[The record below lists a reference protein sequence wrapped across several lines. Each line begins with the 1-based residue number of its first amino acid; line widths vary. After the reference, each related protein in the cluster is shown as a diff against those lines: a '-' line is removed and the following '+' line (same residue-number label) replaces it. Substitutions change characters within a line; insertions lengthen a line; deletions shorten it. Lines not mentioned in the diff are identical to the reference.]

1 MSYLRGYDPLAKSNN
16 SRLTN
21 IEVFTLKDRE
31 IKRAVRE
38 GYARIA
44 KQATSY
50 YASRRCCGADVHEDL
65 SKRIGYTE
73 EELKAAPPESNLGLG
88 CGNPVALASIREGD
102 TVLDLG
108 SGAGFDC
115 FLASY
120 RVGPKGMVIGVDM
133 TSEMVE
139 KARANAMKGNYTNI
153 DFRQGELENMPVADN
168 YIDVVISNCVINLV
182 PDKRR
187 VFKEA
192 FRVLKPGG
200 RLAVS
205 DIVLLKELPDFVK
218 MSTEAY
224 IGCLAGAIMK
234 ASYIEAMRSAGF
246 QEIRI
251 VDESSFPIECL
262 IFDAVGPAFINMPK
276 TSPEK
281 LKEVEES
288 ISSIKVVAVKP
299 Q

>member
-1 MSYLRGYDPLAKSNN
+1 M
-16 SRLTN
+16 
-21 IEVFTLKDRE
+21 KDRE
-31 IKRAVRE
+31 IKRTVRE

-44 KQATSY
+44 KKATSY
-50 YASRRCCGADVHEDL
+50 YASRRCCGSDIHEDL
-65 SKRIGYTE
+65 SKRIGYSE
-73 EELKAAPPESNLGLG
+73 EELKAVPPESNLGLG
-88 CGNPVALASIREGD
+88 CGNPVAMASINEGE

-115 FLASY
+115 FLASHK
-120 RVGPKGMVIGVDM
+120 VGSKGKVIGVDM

-139 KARANAMKGNYTNI
+139 KARANARMGNYTNI

-168 YIDVVISNCVINLV
+168 YVDVVISNCVINLV

-200 RLAVS
+200 RLSVS

-218 MSTEAY
+218 KSTEAY
-224 IGCLAGAIMK
+224 IGCLAGAILK
-234 ASYIEAMRSAGF
+234 ESYIEAIRSAGF
-246 QEIRI
+246 QNIQI

-262 IFDAVGPAFINMPK
+262 IFDAEGLGSTGMPK
-276 TSPEK
+276 ASPEQ
-281 LKEVEES
+281 LMDVEAS
-288 ISSIKVVAVKP
+288 ISSIKVMAVKP
-299 Q
+299 ADQ

>member
-1 MSYLRGYDPLAKSNN
+1 
-16 SRLTN
+16 
-21 IEVFTLKDRE
+21 VFKLKDRE

-44 KQATSY
+44 KHATSY
-50 YASRRCCGADVHEDL
+50 YASSRCCGSDVHEDL
-65 SKRIGYTE
+65 GKRIGYTD
-73 EELKAAPPESNLGLG
+73 EELMAAPPESNLGLG
-88 CGNPVALASIREGD
+88 CGNPVALASIKEGE

-115 FLASY
+115 FLSSH
-120 RVGPKGMVIGVDM
+120 RVGAKGKVIGVDM

-139 KARANAMKGNYTNI
+139 KARANARKGNYTNI

-182 PDKRR
+182 PEKRR

-218 MSTEAY
+218 TSTEAY

-234 ASYIEAMRSAGF
+234 DSYIEAIRSAGF
-246 QEIRI
+246 QNILI
-251 VDESSFPIECL
+251 ADESSFPIECL
-262 IFDAVGPAFINMPK
+262 IFDGVGPGFIDMPK
-276 TSPEK
+276 TSPEQ

-288 ISSIKVVAVKP
+288 IASIKVVAVKP
-299 Q
+299 S